1 MSYTKNSL
9 RDHHKKLFFYWN
21 KIRIALGRR
30 RKSTYFFSLYYCSF
44 NRLVP
49 YGHCL
54 LAIKMIRIQPFYHTK
69 IIIMPWAIRPM
80 NIHIFSFKNLELCFN
95 KLEIH
100 GYFPTNPKERTQDH
114 QNALWSYPRS
124 GNHWLRFIAEYL
136 TGRPSH
142 GHYESLGDRPI
153 FMNWFHSENNPLSH
167 VNGKLPYVIYKSHTP
182 YPLTDQSTIILLIR
196 DFQEHLSR
204 ENYFDQ
210 EFNHHYFRLIK
221 NYDSFRGTKMLIYYE
236 DLILKPEM
244 EILRIKN
251 FLDASETRY
260 RTFMNHYYDYAE
272 LSRTAKHRAWYG
284 NTSQTNIKF
293 YQTQID
299 KKVLTQRLKYFYR
312 FLNTSDYRHLKPYI
326 ARYIK

>member
-1 MSYTKNSL
+1 MLNTF
-9 RDHHKKLFFYWN
+9 RDRHKKLFFYWH
-21 KIRIALGRR
+21 KIRITLGRR
-30 RKSTYFFSLYYCSF
+30 RASTYFFSLYYCSF
-44 NRLVP
+44 NRLESH
-49 YGHCL
+49 GHCL
-54 LAIKMIRIQPFYHTK
+54 LTSKMPRMPSSLLLE
-69 IIIMPWAIRPM
+69 IILLPWAIKPM
-80 NIHIFSFKNLELCFN
+80 NIHILSFKNLEFCFN

-100 GYFPTNPKERTQDH
+100 GYFPTMPKERTQDH

-136 TGRPSH
+136 TGRSSH
-142 GHYESLGDRPI
+142 GDGDNVYDRPI
-153 FMNWFHSENNPLSH
+153 FMNRFHSKNNPLSH
-167 VNGKLPYVIYKSHTP
+167 VNGKLPYVVYKSHCP
-182 YPLTDQSTIILLIR
+182 FPLTDQSTIILLIR

-204 ENYFDQ
+204 NDRY
-210 EFNHHYFRLIK
+210 NRGYHRYLMLIK
-221 NYDSFRGTKMLIYYE
+221 NYDNFRGTKMLIYYE

-284 NTSQTNIKF
+284 NTSQANIKF

-299 KKVLTQRLKYFYR
+299 KKVLIQRLEHFYR
-312 FLNTSDYRHLKPYI
+312 CLNTPDYRHLKPYI
-326 ARYIK
+326 ARYLK